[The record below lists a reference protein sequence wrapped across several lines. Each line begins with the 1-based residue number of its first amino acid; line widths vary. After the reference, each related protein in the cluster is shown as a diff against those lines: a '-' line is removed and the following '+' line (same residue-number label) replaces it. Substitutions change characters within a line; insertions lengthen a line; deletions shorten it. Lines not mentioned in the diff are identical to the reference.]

1 LRLSDHLSQSEW
13 ELGPE
18 LMRSYYYQQLDWQAG
33 VVNLMNHAAFRAKSD
48 RAGTTSRTGQEIEN
62 LLGMDGLAFHQM
74 NRLLRF
80 DSHLFPKPTK
90 RASFWPGHHPA
101 FVELDQ
107 KFQTEG
113 LPRL

>member
-1 LRLSDHLSQSEW
+1 
-13 ELGPE
+13 
-18 LMRSYYYQQLDWQAG
+18 
-33 VVNLMNHAAFRAKSD
+33 MNHAAFRAKSD

-74 NRLLRF
+74 HWLLRF

-107 KFQTEG
+107 KFQTEA

>member
-1 LRLSDHLSQSEW
+1 
-13 ELGPE
+13 
-18 LMRSYYYQQLDWQAG
+18 
-33 VVNLMNHAAFRAKSD
+33 
-48 RAGTTSRTGQEIEN
+48 
-62 LLGMDGLAFHQM
+62 MDGLTFHQM
-74 NRLLRF
+74 HRLLRF

-113 LPRL
+113 LPKL

>member
-1 LRLSDHLSQSEW
+1 
-13 ELGPE
+13 
-18 LMRSYYYQQLDWQAG
+18 
-33 VVNLMNHAAFRAKSD
+33 
-48 RAGTTSRTGQEIEN
+48 
-62 LLGMDGLAFHQM
+62 MDGLAFHQM

-90 RASFWPGHHPA
+90 RASFWPNGHPA

>member
-1 LRLSDHLSQSEW
+1 
-13 ELGPE
+13 
-18 LMRSYYYQQLDWQAG
+18 
-33 VVNLMNHAAFRAKSD
+33 MNRPAIRAKSYLD
-48 RAGTTSRTGQEIEN
+48 LTASRTGQEIEN

-74 NRLLRF
+74 HRLLRF
-80 DSHLFPKPTK
+80 DSHLFPKPTR